1 MYNSNR
7 ASKDKLSSVSLGVDM
22 SEAGGKSIV
31 TAQSYRDML
40 SQRRFDTAVL
50 PKHMN
55 NENVFK

>member
-1 MYNSNR
+1 MYHSNR
-7 ASKDKLSSVSLGVDM
+7 ASKDKLSSPFGVDM